1 MSNPDVPSKIQALVT
16 QGNGEA
22 KVKEIKFDA
31 TKLEAHEVLIKVQ
44 TVGLNPTDWKSVNMT
59 KRSNVVVGCDAA
71 GDVVA
76 VGSDYTS
83 KFKVGDRVA
92 GFTAGCSQ
100 DHNGAFAEYVRLD
113 SVSLFRLPKEMS
125 YEEGASLP
133 IPHLTAVQ
141 SLYVRLG
148 LPTPLQHAQS
158 RASPGTILIWGGS
171 SATGHHAI
179 QLARLS
185 GLQVIAT
192 ASPQAFTEL
201 ENIGAS
207 FVFDYKDEDVV
218 NKIRKAAGE
227 PGVQFVLDTI
237 SEKGT
242 TEKAIDAVGPK
253 GGKVVHLLPVGDE
266 IRNRRADVQVIHTL
280 LYQLIGPMWSFPF
293 LPDDQPPV
301 RSYLEHD
308 WVHLTKGWRNGLG
321 AGSLKPQRIRKL
333 EPGFDGILAGMK
345 QMREGS
351 YGREKLVGFVR
362 KQ

>member
-1 MSNPDVPSKIQALVT
+1 MSNSDIPSQIQALVT
-16 QGNGEA
+16 QGNGEV
-22 KVKEIKFDA
+22 KVTQISFDA
-31 TKLEAHEVLIKVQ
+31 STLQAHEVLIKVRA
-44 TVGLNPTDWKSVNMT
+44 VGLNPTDWKTADMT
-59 KRSNVVVGCDAA
+59 KRSNAVVGCDAA
-71 GDVVA
+71 GDIVA
-76 VGSDYTS
+76 VGSDVTS
-83 KFKVGDRVA
+83 KFKAGERVA

-100 DHNGAFAEYVRLD
+100 EHNGAFAEYVRLD
-113 SVSLFRLPKEMS
+113 SVSLFRLPHEMT

-141 SLYVRLG
+141 SLYVRLK

-158 RASPGTILIWGGS
+158 RTSPGTILIWGGS
-171 SATGHHAI
+171 TATGHHAI

-192 ASPQAFTEL
+192 ASPEAFTEL

-207 FVFDYKDEDVV
+207 FVFDYKDEDVAS
-218 NKIRKAAGE
+218 KIRKVAGE

-253 GGKVVHLLPVGDE
+253 GGKVVHLLPVADE
-266 IRNRRADVQVIHTL
+266 IRNRRSDVQVIHTL

-308 WVHLTKGWRNGLG
+308 WVQLSKGWSPGIG

-333 EPGFDGILAGMK
+333 EPGFDGIVAGMK

-351 YGREKLVGFVR
+351 YGREKLVGYVS

>member
-1 MSNPDVPSKIQALVT
+1 M
-16 QGNGEA
+16 
-22 KVKEIKFDA
+22 
-31 TKLEAHEVLIKVQ
+31 
-44 TVGLNPTDWKSVNMT
+44 
-59 KRSNVVVGCDAA
+59 
-71 GDVVA
+71 
-76 VGSDYTS
+76 
-83 KFKVGDRVA
+83 
-92 GFTAGCSQ
+92 
-100 DHNGAFAEYVRLD
+100 
-113 SVSLFRLPKEMS
+113 
-125 YEEGASLP
+125 
-133 IPHLTAVQ
+133 Q

-242 TEKAIDAVGPK
+242 TEKAIVSVTSLSGINRASLTYVSRRQDAVGPK

-280 LYQLIGPMWSFPF
+280 LYQLIGPVRLSSTWSGCWLFTN
-293 LPDDQPPV
+293 Q
-301 RSYLEHD
+301 
-308 WVHLTKGWRNGLG
+308 
-321 AGSLKPQRIRKL
+321 SLLR
-333 EPGFDGILAGMK
+333 
-345 QMREGS
+345 
-351 YGREKLVGFVR
+351 
-362 KQ
+362 